1 MEMKRSLKAF
11 ATMAVFAIVTLLSS
25 ACSSNEVNGDDVYQY
40 FWKAQ
45 YLEYNISE
53 NNLGITPDK
62 LEKDVTDAMSPFTSS
77 LNEEGTKTNVA
88 ALQKAVVACKAKW
101 QEKGWYSYIKRIKFN
116 IGIFDTFQQHLTPQ
130 FTWEI
135 GTDVDEEG

>member
-1 MEMKRSLKAF
+1 MKMKKSLKGF
-11 ATMAVFAIVTLLSS
+11 ATMAVFAIVALLSS
-25 ACSSNEVNGDDVYQY
+25 ACSSNEANGDDVYQY

>member
-1 MEMKRSLKAF
+1 MMKNLKSI
-11 ATMAVFAIVTLLSS
+11 ATMAVMAVVLLLGNS
-25 ACSSNEVNGDDVYQY
+25 CSSNDANGDDVYQY

-53 NNLGITPDK
+53 NKLGITPDK
-62 LEKDVTDAMSPFTSS
+62 LEKDVTDAMAPFTPS
-77 LNEEGTKTNVA
+77 LNEDGAKTNVS

-101 QEKGWYSYIKRIKFN
+101 QEKGWYSYIKRIKFS

-135 GTDVDEEG
+135 GTDVDDEG